1 MSTSSTR
8 PPVVLSWSSLIR
20 AVSADRW
27 IIVGITAAF
36 TLCGVIY
43 ALVAPQWYRA
53 DVVMVPA
60 DQKSMSNA
68 FGQLGGLASLA
79 GVSLPSGSNTE
90 PLAVLRSQGFSRG
103 FIENREL
110 TKTILDGFGESSEER
125 DVRDALKLFD
135 TKVRSVVEEKKA
147 GTVTLSIIW
156 RDPVVAADWANSMVR
171 MLNDRQRKKALDEAE
186 RNVTYLQKEIAN
198 TSVISLQQSLG
209 RVLETEMQK
218 LLLARGNEEFAYK
231 IIDPAV
237 ASKERFAPRRSVI
250 AVLSFLAGILF
261 ASMLTL
267 TRHFFPLGLTR

>member
-1 MSTSSTR
+1 
-8 PPVVLSWSSLIR
+8 LIR

-60 DQKSMSNA
+60 DQKSMSSA

-90 PLAVLRSQGFSRG
+90 PLAVLRSQGFSRS
-103 FIENREL
+103 FIESREL
-110 TKTILDGFGESSEER
+110 TKTILDGFGESSKDK

-156 RDPVVAADWANSMVR
+156 RDPVVAAGWANSMVR

-186 RNVTYLQKEIAN
+186 RNVAYLQKEIAN

-250 AVLSFLAGILF
+250 VALSLLAGVF
-261 ASMLTL
+261 FSMLLVVRRLYRPST
-267 TRHFFPLGLTR
+267 